1 MHTHTKT
8 NTTNKYTNTYKL
20 AKVQANHTHFYIFVS
35 AKSLLNSKYYIVVF
49 EIVFHFLQPVSIQS
63 LKRSIE
69 MKIWFIYLL
78 LYPAYKYAYR
88 ANSCT
93 LIKRILTIYMLLLL
107 KINGVQ
113 KYQKLFFSPNC
124 FILKKYILTCPWW

>member
-20 AKVQANHTHFYIFVS
+20 VKIQFLNICKREP
-35 AKSLLNSKYYIVVF
+35 KSLLNSKYYIVVF

-78 LYPAYKYAYR
+78 LYPAYKFAYR

-93 LIKRILTIYMLLLL
+93 LIKRILTIFTCLY
-107 KINGVQ
+107 
-113 KYQKLFFSPNC
+113 YWKLGPQIIKNDFFPPNY
-124 FILKKYILTCPWW
+124 FILNKYILTCPWW